1 LIGQDERKSIDGRGW
16 AGVRIMI
23 ADDEAAI
30 RESLE
35 RVLQVEGYDTST
47 VANGLAVLDGV
58 GGDAPDLL
66 ILDVMMPRL
75 GGLETCRRLRAAGR
89 DLPVLMLTARDQV
102 SDRVAGLDAGADD
115 YLPKPFATEELL
127 ARVRALLRRRTPADG
142 ESHLL
147 SYADVRLDP
156 DRFEA
161 WRGGRPLRLTRTEFS
176 LLQVLTRNAT
186 RVLTRD
192 ALFEAIWGFDMS
204 TTANNLQ
211 VYVSYL
217 RRTRE
222 AEGEPRLISTL
233 RGLGSTWR
241 ATPP

>member
-1 LIGQDERKSIDGRGW
+1 
-16 AGVRIMI
+16 MI

-35 RVLQVEGYDTST
+35 RVLQVEGYDTNT

-58 GGDAPDLL
+58 RGDAPDLL

-75 GGLETCRRLRAAGR
+75 GGLETCRRLRAAGQ

-102 SDRVAGLDAGADD
+102 FDRVAGLDAGADD

-127 ARVRALLRRRTPADG
+127 ARVRALLRRRAPGGD
-142 ESHLL
+142 ESQILVF
-147 SYADVRLDP
+147 ADVRVDP

-161 WRGGRPLRLTRTEFS
+161 WRGERPLRLTRTEFS
-176 LLQVLTRNAT
+176 LLQVLVRNAT

-204 TTANNLQ
+204 VTANNLQ

-217 RRTRE
+217 RRKLE
-222 AEGEPRLISTL
+222 AEGEPRLIYTL
-233 RGLGSTWR
+233 RGLGYTLR
-241 ATPP
+241 ETPP

>member
-1 LIGQDERKSIDGRGW
+1 M
-16 AGVRIMI
+16 RIMI

-47 VANGLAVLDGV
+47 VANGFAVLDGV

-66 ILDVMMPRL
+66 LLDVMMPRL

-127 ARVRALLRRRTPADG
+127 ARVRALLRRRMPTDD
-142 ESHLL
+142 ESQIL
-147 SYADVRLDP
+147 SFADVRLDP

-161 WRGGRPLRLTRTEFS
+161 WRGARPLRLTRTEFS
-176 LLQVLTRNAT
+176 LLQVLVSNAT
-186 RVLTRD
+186 RVVTRD
-192 ALFEAIWGFDMS
+192 ALFGAIWGFGMS
-204 TTANNLQ
+204 STANNLQ

-217 RRTRE
+217 RRKME
-222 AEGEPRLISTL
+222 AEGEPRLIYTL
-233 RGLGSTWR
+233 RGLGYTLR
-241 ATPP
+241 ETPP

>member
-1 LIGQDERKSIDGRGW
+1 M
-16 AGVRIMI
+16 V
-23 ADDEAAI
+23 ADDESAI

-35 RVLQVEGYDTST
+35 RVLQVEGYDIST
-47 VANGLAVLDGV
+47 VVNGLAVLDAV
-58 GGDAPDLL
+58 GGVAPDLL

-102 SDRVAGLDAGADD
+102 FDRVAGLDAGADD

-127 ARVRALLRRRTPADG
+127 ARVRALLRRRAPGDDESRILVFAD
-142 ESHLL
+142 LR
-147 SYADVRLDP
+147 VDP

-161 WRGGRPLRLTRTEFS
+161 WRGARPLRLTRTEFS
-176 LLQVLTRNAT
+176 LLQVLVRNAT

-192 ALFEAIWGFDMS
+192 ALFEAIWGYDMGV
-204 TTANNLQ
+204 TANNLQ

-217 RRTRE
+217 RRKME
-222 AEGEPRLISTL
+222 AEGEPRLIYTL
-233 RGLGSTWR
+233 RGLGYTLR
-241 ATPP
+241 ETPP

>member
-1 LIGQDERKSIDGRGW
+1 M
-16 AGVRIMI
+16 RIMI

-58 GGDAPDLL
+58 GGAGGDALDLL

-127 ARVRALLRRRTPADG
+127 ARVRALLRRRTPGDE
-142 ESHLL
+142 ESQIL
-147 SYADVRLDP
+147 SFADVRLDP

-176 LLQVLTRNAT
+176 LLQVLVRNAT

-204 TTANNLQ
+204 ATANNLQ

-217 RRTRE
+217 RRKME
-222 AEGEPRLISTL
+222 AEGEPRLIYTL
-233 RGLGSTWR
+233 RGLGYTLR
-241 ATPP
+241 ETPP

>member
-1 LIGQDERKSIDGRGW
+1 MSGKSIDGRGR

-58 GGDAPDLL
+58 GVDEPDLL

-75 GGLETCRRLRAAGR
+75 GGVETCRRLRAAGR

-127 ARVRALLRRRTPADG
+127 ARVRALLRRRVQGDD
-142 ESHLL
+142 ESQILAF
-147 SYADVRLDP
+147 ADVRVDP

-161 WRGGRPLRLTRTEFS
+161 WRGGRPLRLTRTEFF
-176 LLQVLTRNAT
+176 LLEVLVRNAT
-186 RVLTRD
+186 RVLTRG
-192 ALFEAIWGFDMS
+192 ALFEAIWGYDMS
-204 TTANNLQ
+204 VTSNNLQ

-217 RRTRE
+217 RRKLE
-222 AEGEPRLISTL
+222 AEGEPRLIYTL
-233 RGLGSTWR
+233 RGLGYTLR
-241 ATPP
+241 ETPP

>member
-1 LIGQDERKSIDGRGW
+1 MSGKSIDLRGR

-30 RESLE
+30 RDSLE

-102 SDRVAGLDAGADD
+102 SDRGAGLDAGADD

-127 ARVRALLRRRTPADG
+127 ARVRALLRRRTPTDG
-142 ESHLL
+142 ESQIL
-147 SYADVRLDP
+147 SFADVRLDP

-176 LLQVLTRNAT
+176 LLEVLVRNAT

-204 TTANNLQ
+204 VTANNLQ

-217 RRTRE
+217 RRKME
-222 AEGEPRLISTL
+222 SEGEPRLIYTL
-233 RGLGSTWR
+233 RGLGYTLR
-241 ATPP
+241 ETPP

>member
-1 LIGQDERKSIDGRGW
+1 ML
-16 AGVRIMI
+16 IMI

-102 SDRVAGLDAGADD
+102 FDRVAGLDAGADD
-115 YLPKPFATEELL
+115 YLPKPFAIEELL
-127 ARVRALLRRRTPADG
+127 ARVRALLRRRAPGDD
-142 ESHLL
+142 ESQIL
-147 SYADVRLDP
+147 SVADVRVDP

-176 LLQVLTRNAT
+176 LLEVLVSNAT
-186 RVLTRD
+186 RVLTRG

-204 TTANNLQ
+204 VTSNNLQ

-217 RRTRE
+217 RRKME
-222 AEGEPRLISTL
+222 AESEPRLIYTL
-233 RGLGSTWR
+233 RGLGYTLR
-241 ATPP
+241 ETPP

>member
-1 LIGQDERKSIDGRGW
+1 M
-16 AGVRIMI
+16 RIMI

-47 VANGLAVLDGV
+47 VSNGFAVLDGV
-58 GGDAPDLL
+58 GGDTPDLL
-66 ILDVMMPRL
+66 LLDVMMPRL

-102 SDRVAGLDAGADD
+102 SDRVTGLDAGADD

-127 ARVRALLRRRTPADG
+127 ARVRALLRRRTPTDEESQILSFAD
-142 ESHLL
+142 L
-147 SYADVRLDP
+147 RLDV

-161 WRGGRPLRLTRTEFS
+161 WRGARPLRLTRTEFS
-176 LLQVLTRNAT
+176 LLQVLVSNAT
-186 RVLTRD
+186 RVVTRD
-192 ALFEAIWGFDMS
+192 ALFGAIWGFGLS
-204 TTANNLQ
+204 STANNLQ

-217 RRTRE
+217 RRKME
-222 AEGEPRLISTL
+222 AEGEPRLIYTL
-233 RGLGSTWR
+233 RGLGYTLR
-241 ATPP
+241 ETPP

>member
-1 LIGQDERKSIDGRGW
+1 M
-16 AGVRIMI
+16 RIMI

-35 RVLQVEGYDTST
+35 RVLQVEGYDVST

-58 GGDAPDLL
+58 DGAGGDPLDLL

-127 ARVRALLRRRTPADG
+127 ARVRALLRRRTPGDG
-142 ESHLL
+142 ESQVLA
-147 SYADVRLDP
+147 YADVRLDP

-161 WRGGRPLRLTRTEFS
+161 WRGARPLRLTRTEFS
-176 LLQVLTRNAT
+176 LLQVLVRNAT

-204 TTANNLQ
+204 ATANNLQ

-217 RRTRE
+217 RRKME
-222 AEGEPRLISTL
+222 AEGEPRLIYTL
-233 RGLGSTWR
+233 RGLGYTLR
-241 ATPP
+241 ETPP

>member
-1 LIGQDERKSIDGRGW
+1 M
-16 AGVRIMI
+16 RIMI

-58 GGDAPDLL
+58 GGADGDTLDLL

-102 SDRVAGLDAGADD
+102 SDRVTGLDAGADD

-127 ARVRALLRRRTPADG
+127 ARVRALLRRRTQTDG
-142 ESHLL
+142 ESQIL
-147 SYADVRLDP
+147 SFADVRLDP

-176 LLQVLTRNAT
+176 LLEVFLRNAT

-204 TTANNLQ
+204 ATANNLQ

-217 RRTRE
+217 RRKME
-222 AEGEPRLISTL
+222 AEGEPRLIYTL
-233 RGLGSTWR
+233 RGLGYVLR
-241 ATPP
+241 ETPP

>member
-1 LIGQDERKSIDGRGW
+1 
-16 AGVRIMI
+16 MI

-35 RVLQVEGYDTST
+35 RVLQVEGYDTRT
-47 VANGLAVLDGV
+47 VANGLAVLDGMD
-58 GGDAPDLL
+58 GADGDTMDLL

-102 SDRVAGLDAGADD
+102 SDRVTGLDAGADD

-127 ARVRALLRRRTPADG
+127 ARVRALLRRRASVDG
-142 ESHLL
+142 ESQIL
-147 SYADVRLDP
+147 SFADVRLDP

-161 WRGGRPLRLTRTEFS
+161 WRGGRALRLTRTEFS
-176 LLQVLTRNAT
+176 LLQVLMRNAT

-204 TTANNLQ
+204 ATANNLQ

-217 RRTRE
+217 RRKME
-222 AEGEPRLISTL
+222 AEGEPRLLYTL
-233 RGLGSTWR
+233 RGLGYTLR
-241 ATPP
+241 ETPP

>member
-1 LIGQDERKSIDGRGW
+1 MTGESIVWKGA

-58 GGDAPDLL
+58 GGAGGDTLDLL

-102 SDRVAGLDAGADD
+102 SDRVTGLDAGADD

-142 ESHLL
+142 ESQIL
-147 SYADVRLDP
+147 SFADVRLDP

-161 WRGGRPLRLTRTEFS
+161 RRGERPLRLTRTEFS
-176 LLQVLTRNAT
+176 LLHVLMRNAT
-186 RVLTRD
+186 RVLTRE

-204 TTANNLQ
+204 ATANNLQ

-217 RRTRE
+217 RRKME
-222 AEGEPRLISTL
+222 AEGEPRLIYTL
-233 RGLGSTWR
+233 RGLGYTLR
-241 ATPP
+241 ETPP

>member
-1 LIGQDERKSIDGRGW
+1 M
-16 AGVRIMI
+16 RIMI

-35 RVLQVEGYDTST
+35 RVLQVEGYDVST

-58 GGDAPDLL
+58 DGPGGDPLDLL

-127 ARVRALLRRRTPADG
+127 ARVRALLRRRTPGDG
-142 ESHLL
+142 ESQVLA
-147 SYADVRLDP
+147 YADVRLDP
-156 DRFEA
+156 DGFEA
-161 WRGGRPLRLTRTEFS
+161 WRGARPLRLTRTEFS
-176 LLQVLTRNAT
+176 LLQVLVRNAT

-204 TTANNLQ
+204 ATANNLQ

-217 RRTRE
+217 RRKME
-222 AEGEPRLISTL
+222 AEGEPRLIYTL
-233 RGLGSTWR
+233 RGLGYTLR
-241 ATPP
+241 ETPP